1 MDVRL
6 YDHVVLCL
14 DVPEDNLK
22 SGDVAVLVDLIP
34 HPSNGEMGAILEVFN
49 ALGESISVVTVP
61 ISAIKPLQAN
71 EIFTVRSLSLQSQ
84 LSMNL
89 LKDSKKIRFVDLF
102 CGLGG
107 FRLAIEQ
114 VCRQKNLESDCVF
127 SCDIDKD
134 ARSIYQANF
143 GDQPRGDITEI
154 AALDIPNHD
163 ILMAGFPC
171 QPFSIC
177 GDLKGFEDTRGTLFF
192 EIARILKAKQPAAF
206 ILENVKQL
214 QGHQQGKTLQVIL
227 DTLQDLDYYTDYRV
241 LNALHFGLP
250 QKRERIFI
258 VGFREARDFIW
269 PIWHENKGGNV
280 SAYPYSCALR
290 AGASYNYLL
299 VDGKRRLTERE
310 MLRLQGFPD
319 DYQIVGSYQTMRK
332 LTGNSVAISCV
343 AAVVNSVI
351 ESWLDVEQASTN
363 SFSLNRQLN

>member
-1 MDVRL
+1 
-6 YDHVVLCL
+6 
-14 DVPEDNLK
+14 
-22 SGDVAVLVDLIP
+22 
-34 HPSNGEMGAILEVFN
+34 
-49 ALGESISVVTVP
+49 
-61 ISAIKPLQAN
+61 
-71 EIFTVRSLSLQSQ
+71 
-84 LSMNL
+84 MNL
-89 LKDSKKIRFVDLF
+89 LKDSKKIRFIDLF

-107 FRLAIEQ
+107 FRVAIEQ

-143 GDQPRGDITEI
+143 GDQPREDITEI

-192 EIARILKAKQPAAF
+192 EIARILKSKQPAAF

-214 QGHQQGKTLQVIL
+214 QGHQQGKTLEVIL

-241 LNALHFGLP
+241 LNALNFGLP

-258 VGFREARDFIW
+258 IGFRELRRFIW
-269 PIWHENKGGNV
+269 PKPALSRTSLTEILEENVSDFYYASEKIQKSRLLKREGKKPYSEPTIWHENKGGNV

-299 VDGKRRLTERE
+299 VDGKRRLTARE

-351 ESWLDVEQASTN
+351 ESLLDIEQASTN
-363 SFSLNRQLN
+363 SLSLNRQLN